1 MREGKIIITLEQFRP
16 KMIKDRINDFNIIV
30 LYSQSEDHLF
40 SLNFIKNKSNGMNDY
55 KMFEDVLN
63 MIINETNTLYNCK
76 VSCDICDGESN
87 YDYDNNISWQNQ
99 EQVVR
104 MIDNKIS
111 KEFVIYSFDD
121 DLYGNGSNTN
131 FKDLFDQL
139 IPYLKDMYNLNL
151 EFKEMID

>member
-30 LYSQSEDHLF
+30 LYSQSKDHLF

-63 MIINETNTLYNCK
+63 MIINETNTLYNCE

-104 MIDNKIS
+104 MIDNKIN
-111 KEFVIYSFDD
+111 KEFSIYSFDD

-139 IPYLKDMYNLNL
+139 IPYLKDIYYLNL